1 MKKLIISI
9 IIPVFNEESCLKKN
23 FYKIYK
29 FLNKNFSSFEIILIE
44 SGSTDKSNLLC
55 AKFSR
60 LKYIK
65 LLIQKKRQ
73 GFGSA
78 IKLAI
83 KNISGEFF
91 CVVPIDLCFNLEI
104 LNILNKKKF
113 DLLTTYRD
121 KDNRSSFRL
130 VQSVIYNAYIKFIF
144 GLNVKSVNSVPKIY
158 KSKLIKN
165 KKLYSLGWTIDAEL
179 LYHYQKKD
187 NKHEE
192 LPINLIQRKFG
203 NSKVKYIDI
212 VNIIFDS
219 LIVRLMIYMSKI
231 KPLFKFP

>member
-1 MKKLIISI
+1 MKKIIIST
-9 IIPVFNEESCLKKN
+9 IIPIYNEESSLKKN

-29 FLNKNFSSFEIILIE
+29 FLKKNFSSFEIILIE

-65 LLIQKKRQ
+65 LLIQKKRE

-104 LNILNKKKF
+104 LNI
-113 DLLTTYRD
+113 
-121 KDNRSSFRL
+121 
-130 VQSVIYNAYIKFIF
+130 
-144 GLNVKSVNSVPKIY
+144 
-158 KSKLIKN
+158 
-165 KKLYSLGWTIDAEL
+165 
-179 LYHYQKKD
+179 
-187 NKHEE
+187 
-192 LPINLIQRKFG
+192 
-203 NSKVKYIDI
+203 
-212 VNIIFDS
+212 
-219 LIVRLMIYMSKI
+219 
-231 KPLFKFP
+231 PLFTSTISISACEPDDKNL